1 MISIG
6 FFLCFIMGVTLG
18 TLGAGGSILIL
29 PILIYFFSINPV
41 LATSYSLIIVGIT
54 ALIGS
59 IQNLISKNIDMKT
72 ALKFSISAIFMT
84 YITRRYILPII
95 PDSIYLFNKPL
106 SKDLFILIL
115 FSLLMAFAGYL
126 MIKPKN
132 KKKAI
137 EQLSELNGKAHKLIS
152 AFSICYDNQVVYSY
166 VEEVKLNMRKL
177 SKKSIKDYV
186 EIDLPISSCGSYRF
200 EANGKYLFSDVV
212 GNTSTILGLPILP
225 LIKILFKKKCDR

>member
-1 MISIG
+1 MDIKKNLTSNW
-6 FFLCFIMGVTLG
+6 FKTLQNAICDDIVKLEKNKFKFKS
-18 TLGAGGSILIL
+18 TSWKRNTKKDEGGGEYRI
-29 PILIYFFSINPV
+29 
-41 LATSYSLIIVGIT
+41 
-54 ALIGS
+54 
-59 IQNLISKNIDMKT
+59 
-72 ALKFSISAIFMT
+72 
-84 YITRRYILPII
+84 
-95 PDSIYLFNKPL
+95 L
-106 SKDLFILIL
+106 SKGKI
-115 FSLLMAFAGYL
+115 FS
-126 MIKPKN
+126 KPKN

-166 VEEVKLNMRKL
+166 VEEVKLKMRKL

-225 LIKILFKKKCDR
+225 LIKILFKKKIITYV